1 MKNLLIENRPKFES
15 RNNAL
20 SSDGVRSEFQRDI
33 HRIMYSDAF
42 RRLRHKTQVFFTPDN
57 DHICTRIEHVLHVA
71 EASSTVSRALG
82 LDEDLTRAIALGH
95 DIGHAPFGH
104 HGEVILSEIMKKY
117 NLGIGKFSHEVHGL
131 KVVDKIAQLDR
142 ENKTGLNLSFA
153 VRDGIISHCGEDRGT
168 DYEPSFPNK
177 NLESIQTREEA
188 GLPISYEGCV
198 VRIADKIVY
207 AGRDIEDALKAGLIS
222 EEKIQKELKGPLSIL
237 GSVNGK
243 IVGTLVKDLID
254 NGKKNGKIKLSGDK
268 GQSLQDIIKWNYDN
282 IYKKEEVQRY
292 KESTTRGVY
301 KLYEQLVEDMNSS
314 DRLEKTQKL
323 PKNTIYSVLKDFIN
337 RVSYAK
343 EERNEVIVLDFIA
356 GMTDNYLI
364 RSISEMFLPK
374 SIV

>member
-1 MKNLLIENRPKFES
+1 MKTLLKTNRIKFES
-15 RNNAL
+15 RNIHL
-20 SSDGVRSEFQRDI
+20 PSDGVRSEFQRDI

-42 RRLRHKTQVFFTPDN
+42 RRLRHKTQVFFTPEN

-104 HGEVILSEIMKKY
+104 HGEEILSEIMTKY
-117 NLGIGKFSHEVHGL
+117 NIGVGKFSHEIHGL
-131 KVVDKIAQLDR
+131 KVVDRIAQLDR
-142 ENKTGLNLSFA
+142 EEKSGLNLSFA
-153 VRDGIISHCGEDRGT
+153 VRDGIISHCGEDSGNNF
-168 DYEPSFPNK
+168 EPSSPDK
-177 NLESIQTREEA
+177 NLNNIKNREEA
-188 GLPISYEGCV
+188 RLPISYEGCI

-222 EEKIQKELKGPLSIL
+222 EEKMQKELKEPLKIL

-254 NGKKNGKIKLSGDK
+254 NGKRDGKIKLSEDK
-268 GQSLQDIIKWNYDN
+268 DQSLNDLIRWNYKN
-282 IYKKEEVQRY
+282 IYKQEEVQRY
-292 KESTTRGVY
+292 KVSTTRGVI
-301 KLYEQLVEDMNSS
+301 KLFEQLVEDMNSS
-314 DRLEKTQKL
+314 DRLENIQEL
-323 PKNTIYSVLKDFIN
+323 PNNKIYSVLKDFID
-337 RVSYAK
+337 RVSYTK
-343 EERNEVIVLDFIA
+343 EERNEEIVLDFIA

-374 SIV
+374 AIV